1 MKVLKVWCS
10 VRVWYNIVRTITRIN
25 RLYVGASIDNGALE
39 RVETVGVDVAR
50 TQLPRSA
57 RKGRS
62 CQSMSDRARGQV
74 GATEKCSA
82 QCEVSACIVH
92 RDKINAFVGLLW
104 GGGRA
109 PPLVPPLPPSPMWF
123 ALLLDSLSMDSPG
136 QYQPTRA
143 APDAAC

>member
-10 VRVWYNIVRTITRIN
+10 VRVWYNIIRTIARIN

-39 RVETVGVDVAR
+39 RVKTVGVDVAR

-92 RDKINAFVGLLW
+92 RDKINAFVGLLC
-104 GGGRA
+104 
-109 PPLVPPLPPSPMWF
+109 PPASPMWF

-143 APDAAC
+143 APDVAC